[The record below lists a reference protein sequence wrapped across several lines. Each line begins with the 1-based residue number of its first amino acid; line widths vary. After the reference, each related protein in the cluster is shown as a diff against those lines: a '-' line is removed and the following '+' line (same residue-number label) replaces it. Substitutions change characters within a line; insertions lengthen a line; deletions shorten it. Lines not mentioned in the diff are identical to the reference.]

1 MDTLVFIFLLGT
13 DEYHPKSDLYSE
25 P

>member
-13 DEYHPKSDLYSE
+13 DKYHPKSDLYSE
-25 P
+25 S